1 MDFIDSR
8 KKRISAW
15 VKNDLRYRNFS
26 VCYALYAA
34 GIHFTKWFMLI
45 KQLVTITTPPKP
57 T

>member
-8 KKRISAW
+8 KNRISAW

-34 GIHFTKWFMLI
+34 GIHFTKTDLNSAPDDD
-45 KQLVTITTPPKP
+45 LC
-57 T
+57 